1 MPPLPDDGSEQ
12 AVGGTPP
19 PVDPARLELG
29 ERWTKT
35 LTKTAYSP
43 MARRTIKR
51 HLDEHLAVFV
61 EALAAPEFRAE
72 SATAIGGWLVRA
84 RFTGQ
89 SSLRRTVELLGPA
102 LLALPEL
109 AGVDRL
115 TDRVFD
121 LLGELASAYTNAV
134 RHQIFT
140 EQEKVQ
146 DSLLR
151 TVEEVQQNLHDS
163 EARFRQV
170 FSSSAVGI
178 VVLGCDGKVIEV
190 NPALVSMLRRPVG
203 EPPEL
208 ALSAKDL
215 AALQAISTLML
226 IDGSDSFRAERQF
239 TDHTGDTMWANVVL
253 SVVRG
258 AEGEPKYHVAVIE
271 DVTDQ
276 RVLREY
282 LRHQA
287 LHDVLTGLPNREGF
301 LPKLEEVLVRLE
313 APRSITLCY
322 LDVDS
327 VTIVNDGLGYQA
339 GDSLLT
345 EVAKRLT
352 AVVADEV
359 ATVARIG
366 GDEFVVLIEDTP
378 TTPSISALA
387 EAIDRELAEPV
398 YLDDHGVAAS
408 ASMGFVRTSAH
419 GLEALALL
427 RQAHSTLRRAE
438 AGGKRQ
444 WGVYDADQDARDRP
458 RLSLIAAMPGA
469 LENGEIVIDYRPVV
483 RLADQE
489 LVAFTARLRWA
500 HRRLGVVHHDECLK
514 FADELGQSGPLARML
529 LHDACEH
536 ARRMDVPLIVRL
548 SVDQSR
554 DPDLCRL
561 VGRTLRET
569 GLPADRLWL
578 SLAVRGFR
586 EDPEVA
592 EDNLTVLADMGV
604 RRLLHGFGGGLS
616 ELSIVDRHVPQ
627 GVELES
633 QPEGR
638 LNLAGIAALVPLIHA
653 AGTVVIVEDI
663 GTGDRAAR
671 YREIGVDLAVQRV

>member
-1 MPPLPDDGSEQ
+1 MTELPNEG
-12 AVGGTPP
+12 
-19 PVDPARLELG
+19 PVHTARLELG
-29 ERWTKT
+29 ERWTKA

-43 MARRTIKR
+43 MARRKIRR
-51 HLDEHLAVFV
+51 HLDEHLAVLV
-61 EALAAPEFRAE
+61 DALAATPFAPDPAAAVGE
-72 SATAIGGWLVRA
+72 WLVRA

-102 LLALPEL
+102 LRVLPEL
-109 AGVDRL
+109 DGVDQL
-115 TDRVFD
+115 TDRVFC

-134 RHQIFT
+134 RRQIFT
-140 EQEKVQ
+140 EQEKVR
-146 DSLLR
+146 DSLLL
-151 TVEEVQQNLHDS
+151 TVEEMQQDLHDS

-178 VVLGCDGKVIEV
+178 AILGLDGKVVEV
-190 NPALVSMLRRPVG
+190 NPALVAMLKQ
-203 EPPEL
+203 PPEQPPDQVL
-208 ALSAKDL
+208 TAKDL
-215 AALQAISTLML
+215 AALQAVSTLML
-226 IDGSDSFRAERQF
+226 IDGDESFRAERQF

-253 SVVRG
+253 SVVRD
-258 AEGEPKYHVAVIE
+258 AEGVPKYYVAVIE
-271 DVTDQ
+271 DITDQ

-287 LHDVLTGLPNREGF
+287 LHDVLTGLPNRESF
-301 LPKLEEVLVRLE
+301 VPRLEEVLSRLE

-327 VTIVNDGLGYQA
+327 MTIVNDGLGYQA
-339 GDSLLT
+339 GDTLLT
-345 EVAKRLT
+345 EVARRLT
-352 AVVADEV
+352 AVVADEI

-366 GDEFVVLIEDTP
+366 GDEFVLLVEDGP
-378 TTPSISALA
+378 GTPSISALA
-387 EAIDRELAEPV
+387 DTIDRELSEPV
-398 YLDDHGVAAS
+398 YLGDHGVSAS
-408 ASMGFVRTSAH
+408 ASMGFVRTSSR
-419 GLEALALL
+419 GLDALALL

-444 WGVYDADQDARDRP
+444 WGVYDADQDALERP
-458 RLSLIAAMPGA
+458 RLTLVAAMPGA
-469 LENGEIVIDYRPVV
+469 LENGEIVIDYLPVV

-489 LVAFTARLRWA
+489 LVAFTARMRWE
-500 HRRLGVVHHDECLK
+500 HRELGVVHHDECLRY
-514 FADELGQSGPLARML
+514 ADELGLSGPLARWL
-529 LHDACEH
+529 LGDACAH
-536 ARRMDVPLIVRL
+536 ARRMDAPLIVRL
-548 SVDQSR
+548 SADQSR
-554 DPDLCRL
+554 DPDLCAVVSRSL
-561 VGRTLRET
+561 QDS

-578 SLAVRGFR
+578 SLAVRGVR
-586 EDPEVA
+586 ADATA

-638 LNLAGIAALVPLIHA
+638 LNLAGVAALVPLIHS
-653 AGTVVIVEDI
+653 AGTVVVVDDI